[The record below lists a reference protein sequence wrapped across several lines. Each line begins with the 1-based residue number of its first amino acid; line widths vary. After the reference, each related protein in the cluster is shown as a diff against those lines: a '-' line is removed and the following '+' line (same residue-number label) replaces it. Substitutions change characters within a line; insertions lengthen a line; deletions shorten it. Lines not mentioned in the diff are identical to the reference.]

1 MEAEWL
7 LRFYC
12 EETTVSRGLVIG
24 QEQEQVVKAT
34 RVELAST
41 PLDFKSSAIS
51 LALSFSIGTMLHN
64 LSLPPFLL
72 PQLNSR
78 QCLNLY

>member
-12 EETTVSRGLVIG
+12 EETSVSRGPVIG
-24 QEQEQVVKAT
+24 QEQEQGVKAT
-34 RVELAST
+34 MIELAPM

-51 LALSFSIGTMLHN
+51 LALSFSIGTVLHN

-72 PQLNSR
+72 
-78 QCLNLY
+78 